1 MMPRRKK
8 PPKDAPRLFPERRPG
23 RITIFDL
30 ETTGLDVRN
39 GARAVEIC
47 AVCMDEGV
55 ETARLDTLLNPG
67 VPIPRDAMAVHG
79 ITNAMVKGFPSLYD
93 VLPEFIALAE
103 GGALAAYNSS
113 FDMSFM
119 EDAATKQNKILDNPV
134 VDLIPLARKLFPGHS
149 TYALW
154 YVRNILKLEADKLH
168 RAAADVSVCLRLW
181 SHWVEHNRFADHEQA
196 IEQAVQLS
204 TQQTRPNRLILDRLK
219 AVININGFIEILYEG
234 NQGTLWRKVQPQK
247 VCNENGTLVLKA
259 FCFLRSAERT
269 FAAYRIRD
277 IREPEGG

>member
-1 MMPRRKK
+1 MPRRKSI
-8 PPKDAPRLFPERRPG
+8 PKDAPKLFPERKQG

-47 AVCMDEGV
+47 AVRLDDGV
-55 ETARLDTLLNPG
+55 ESARLDTLLNPG

-79 ITNAMVKGFPSLYD
+79 ITNAMVKDFPSLYD
-93 VLPEFIALAE
+93 VLPEFIAMAE
-103 GGALAAYNSS
+103 GGALAAYNAS
-113 FDMSFM
+113 FDMSFI
-119 EDAATKQNKILDNPV
+119 EEAGTRQNKVVDNAV

-154 YVRNILKLEADKLH
+154 YVRNILKLEPDKLH

-181 SHWVEHNRFADHEQA
+181 SHWVDFNQFTNHELA
-196 IEQAVQLS
+196 IEKAVQLS
-204 TQQTRPNRLILDRLK
+204 TVQTRPNRLIVDRLK
-219 AVININGFIEILYEG
+219 AVISANGCVEILYEG
-234 NQGTLWRKVQPQK
+234 NQGTLWRRVLPQE
-247 VCNENGTLVLKA
+247 VCTENGTLVLKA
-259 FCFLRSAERT
+259 FCYLRSADRT

-277 IREPEGG
+277 TREPKS